1 MQGFL
6 IKVEAEAVMGAPSTE
21 SLKSSEALSL
31 PTARRGARHFATFML
46 REFFL
51 GGLLGMLNQHE
62 KPNPK

>member
-1 MQGFL
+1 LG
-6 IKVEAEAVMGAPSTE
+6 PTE
-21 SLKSSEALSL
+21 FHRKK
-31 PTARRGARHFATFML
+31 HFATFML